1 MHRRAQL
8 TCTPPEDALTSAAA
22 ASMTSEGTSSRD
34 GEHAAASDMGMPSS
48 GGGLASGTVGRSD
61 TERPPA
67 RSRSE
72 GLAAFGGVPSAGP
85 SRARFV
91 GVAPPLFV
99 CTYEILSHRYAKLLQ
114 QEFFGTIRYSIMSA
128 ER

>member
-1 MHRRAQL
+1 MHRRAAQL

-22 ASMTSEGTSSRD
+22 ASMTSEGTSGRD
-34 GEHAAASDMGMPSS
+34 GEHAAASDMEAPSS

-72 GLAAFGGVPSAGP
+72 GLAAFGGVPSTGP

-99 CTYEILSHRYAKLLQ
+99 CASVMLSLTSVKLLQ
-114 QEFFGTIRYSIMSA
+114 QRCIALSGIAS
-128 ER
+128 